1 MLVIDASVAIAA
13 CHTPLGFARFRGHK
27 MVAPQL
33 MILEASSVFHEMS
46 WREEINKQRAKQ
58 LLTRLLK
65 ADIEI
70 RTPSGL
76 TEAAWDVADELGW
89 AKTYDAQYVALA
101 RILGCKLVSI
111 DERLLRGIAR
121 LGIAV
126 RPREL

>member
-1 MLVIDASVAIAA
+1 VLVIDASVAIAA

-33 MILEASSVFHEMS
+33 MTLEASSVFHEMS

-101 RILGCKLVSI
+101 RMLDCKLVSI